1 MSKKKI
7 ALLVG
12 AALIVGVVA
21 LGGGAAYVFARESF
35 ASGDGPP
42 IPFCGHD
49 GFPGG
54 HGGRH
59 GMRGFAGGDGNPM
72 DMLSAAAEAAGM
84 TPEAL
89 MAELAEGKTPQEIL
103 EEHDVDWA
111 DLHEE
116 MQEQMPEGGFGHHE
130 CGHGMDGYGGPG
142 GNPMALLHATAEEL
156 GMTPEALMAELAEG
170 KTPREIVEA
179 QGLDPEQFFSDL
191 GETFIAQAIE
201 DGTMTQEQ
209 ADWLM
214 EGVEQGYIP
223 KGMHHG
229 EGGYWGPCGGEQTPS
244 GSE

>member
-1 MSKKKI
+1 
-7 ALLVG
+7 
-12 AALIVGVVA
+12 
-21 LGGGAAYVFARESF
+21 
-35 ASGDGPP
+35 
-42 IPFCGHD
+42 
-49 GFPGG
+49 
-54 HGGRH
+54 
-59 GMRGFAGGDGNPM
+59 
-72 DMLSAAAEAAGM
+72 
-84 TPEAL
+84 
-89 MAELAEGKTPQEIL
+89 
-103 EEHDVDWA
+103 
-111 DLHEE
+111 
-116 MQEQMPEGGFGHHE
+116 
-130 CGHGMDGYGGPG
+130 MDGYGGPG

-229 EGGYWGPCGGEQTPS
+229 EGGYWGHCGGEQTPS
-244 GSE
+244 DSE